1 MNFLAAAM
9 LIALGGKNP
18 DEESIKKV
26 LREAGAKADEAN
38 IKKFVSEIK
47 GKDVQKLALE
57 GLKKLGA
64 GSAPAAV
71 EAKPV
76 EKKEEK
82 KAPAKVEK
90 KEEKKV
96 EPPPEEDEGGFGD
109 LFG

>member
-71 EAKPV
+71 EALQSPYIY
-76 EKKEEK
+76 
-82 KAPAKVEK
+82 
-90 KEEKKV
+90 
-96 EPPPEEDEGGFGD
+96 
-109 LFG
+109 LFIFILYYSLCF